1 MSRDRSVASSAH
13 RLTVRIVCMSSG
25 LHSIGLLTKEPCE
38 ELLIDVHYTHI
49 NALQLVQAEPRP
61 LHGAV
66 HSPPWAWPPC
76 AVSASS
82 VQVRSMR
89 PCCDFT
95 ADNRQANGSGE
106 LEHSTF
112 RPPSECG
119 WQRGPSAHATALP
132 SSLFALRCA
141 LSRRATEAGKALAR
155 RLRATLSGFPW
166 TWAATGDTDG
176 A

>member
-1 MSRDRSVASSAH
+1 MFTILTSTRFNSFKLNLAH
-13 RLTVRIVCMSSG
+13 CTVLC
-25 LHSIGLLTKEPCE
+25 
-38 ELLIDVHYTHI
+38 THH
-49 NALQLVQAEPRP
+49 
-61 LHGAV
+61 HGYM
-66 HSPPWAWPPC
+66 PPC

-132 SSLFALRCA
+132 PSLFALPSRGRCA
-141 LSRRATEAGKALAR
+141 PEVGKALAR
-155 RLRATLSGFPW
+155 RPRETLSRSPW
-166 TWAATGDTDG
+166 IWSATGGTNGTYCRDTLRG
-176 A
+176 KSSEARTTQP

>member
-1 MSRDRSVASSAH
+1 MFTILTSTRFNSFKLNLAH
-13 RLTVRIVCMSSG
+13 CTVLC
-25 LHSIGLLTKEPCE
+25 
-38 ELLIDVHYTHI
+38 THH
-49 NALQLVQAEPRP
+49 
-61 LHGAV
+61 HGHA
-66 HSPPWAWPPC
+66 AMRR
-76 AVSASS
+76 VSASS

-106 LEHSTF
+106 LEHSTT

-176 A
+176 T